1 MKIQFAYTILY
12 VADVEK
18 SIGFYEK
25 AFGFERK
32 FITPEKDYGEL
43 FTGNTSIAFAS
54 IALASGNLKQGFI
67 ESSLEQ
73 KPFATELGFVTE
85 AVAETVQQALQYGAQ
100 IVEEPQQKPWGQTVA
115 YIRDIDGFLIEICTA
130 VE

>member
-18 SIGFYEK
+18 SIVFYEK

-43 FTGNTSIAFAS
+43 LTGNTSIAFAS
-54 IALASGNLKQGFI
+54 TTLASGNLKQGFI

-73 KPFATELGFVTE
+73 KPFATELGFVTY
-85 AVAETVQQALQYGAQ
+85 AVEETVQQALRYGAQ
-100 IVEEPQQKPWGQTVA
+100 IVEKPKQKPWGQTVA

-130 VE
+130 VG